1 MRKATILLLCLVLI
15 CTPLS
20 VTAFA
25 SDEEEVFTPEQ
36 IEYYAGL
43 GLAGTTVNVYNWGEY
58 ISDGLEG
65 SMDVVS
71 EFERLTGAT
80 VNYTNYESN
89 ENMYSRLAGG
99 GVSYD
104 VIVPSDYM
112 IERLIDEGLL
122 LEIDWNNVPNR
133 ELIED
138 QYQNLFFDPEQK
150 YSLCYNVGT
159 TALIYNT
166 KLVSEEPTSW
176 SVLWD
181 EQYKDKI
188 LMFNNSRDAFA
199 IAQAL
204 LGQNF
209 NSTNE
214 SDWTEAAELL
224 AEQRDKVN
232 PVYVMDEVFNLME
245 SGEYAFATYYA
256 GDYVL
261 MNENNPDLAYAFPE
275 EGVNIFYD
283 AFCIPT
289 CTQNKKGAEAF
300 INFMQEPQVALENA
314 EYIYYASPNTTVR
327 NNEEHSLFENEAV
340 YPSVMPEGQYFSNL
354 PQNILEIQADL
365 WTKVKSGRLSA
376 NSEQEERNIYI
387 AFGAV
392 VGLALLGVAAKLIY
406 DSKKKKFEDLSEVY
420 GQDIDSIK

>member
-1 MRKATILLLCLVLI
+1 MKRSVIFILCLLLCWAPV
-15 CTPLS
+15 S

-25 SDEEEVFTPEQ
+25 DEEVFTQEQ
-36 IEYYAGL
+36 IAYYAGL
-43 GLAGTTVNVYNWGEY
+43 GLQGTTVNVYNWGEY
-58 ISDGLEG
+58 ISDGAEG

-80 VNYTNYESN
+80 VNYTNFESN
-89 ENMYSRLAGG
+89 ENMYSKLAGG
-99 GVSYD
+99 GISYD

-112 IERLIDEGLL
+112 IERLIDEDML

-133 ELIED
+133 ALIADEF
-138 QYQNLFFDPEQK
+138 QNLFFDPEQK

-166 KLVSEEPTSW
+166 TLVDEAPTSW

-181 EQYKDKI
+181 EQYKGKV

-204 LGQNF
+204 LRQDF
-209 NSTNE
+209 NTANE
-214 SDWTEAAELL
+214 SDWNAAAELL
-224 AEQRDKVN
+224 AEQRDKVS

-283 AFCIPT
+283 AFCIPK
-289 CTQNKKGAEAF
+289 CAQNKEGAEAF
-300 INFMQEPQVALENA
+300 INFMHEPQVALENA
-314 EYIYYASPNTTVR
+314 EYIYYASPNITVR
-327 NNEEHSLFENEAV
+327 ENEEHSLYQNEAV
-340 YPSVMPEGQYFSNL
+340 YPEQLPNGQYFGNL
-354 PQNILEIQADL
+354 PQNILELQADL

-376 NSEQEERNIYI
+376 NSEAEERNIYI
-387 AFGAV
+387 VFAAV
-392 VGLALLGVAAKLIY
+392 VGAAVLCVAAKLIY
-406 DSKKKKFEDLSEVY
+406 DSRKKKFEDLSDVY
-420 GQDIDSIK
+420 ETDHTA